1 MKMDSVPRR
10 GRFRRGKP
18 PRLGRADRSALGR
31 WFWEIDLV
39 LVALVTVLI
48 GIGLI
53 AVAAASPAAGVRYSE
68 GAVQFPPLYYF
79 YRQCMW
85 LTIGVPVMFV
95 VSMLPKEAARRLSLL
110 GAAVALAALAA

>member
-1 MKMDSVPRR
+1 MKMDAVTTAPSRKAKLR
-10 GRFRRGKP
+10 NGKA

-39 LVALVTVLI
+39 LLALMTVLI

-53 AVAAASPAAGVRYSE
+53 AVAAASPAAGVRYSD

-79 YRQCMW
+79 YRQCIW
-85 LTIGVPVMFV
+85 LAIGVPVMFV
-95 VSMLPKEAARRLSLL
+95 VSMLPKDLARRACLV
-110 GAAVALAALAA
+110 GTAVAI